1 LYKATVSKN
10 SFDITS
16 DSKVI
21 FVNGA
26 VLDWDLL
33 KITDNIFH
41 VLVKNQSY
49 RAEIVRTDSSSKSV
63 TMKINGRVYTV
74 ELKDKFDLL
83 LDEMG
88 MNNASAGKVNNVKAP
103 MPGLII
109 DLRVKQGDSVKMGD
123 PLLVLEAM
131 KMENV
136 LKSPGDGIVK
146 SIKVKR
152 GDSVEKNQVM
162 IEF

>member
-1 LYKATVSKN
+1 MYKATVSKN
-10 SFDITS
+10 SFEITS
-16 DSKVI
+16 DGKGL
-21 FVNGA
+21 FVNGTA
-26 VLDWDLL
+26 LDWDLL

-41 VLVKNQSY
+41 VLVENRSY
-49 RAEIVRTDSSSKSV
+49 RAEIVRADSSSKSV
-63 TMKINGRVYTV
+63 TIKINGRVYTV

-83 LDEMG
+83 LDAMG
-88 MNNASAGKVNNVKAP
+88 MNNSSAGKVNNVKAP

-136 LKSPGDGIVK
+136 LKSPGDGTVK

>member
-1 LYKATVSKN
+1 MYKATVSNN
-10 SFDITS
+10 SFDITTDGAVMSVNGIPFEWDLVKIS
-16 DSKVI
+16 DSLI
-21 FVNGA
+21 H
-26 VLDWDLL
+26 
-33 KITDNIFH
+33 I
-41 VLVKNQSY
+41 LVKNRSY
-49 RAEIVRTDSSSKSV
+49 RAEVVSVDSSTKSV
-63 TMKINGRVYTV
+63 VLKINGRIYPVQI
-74 ELKDKFDLL
+74 KDKFDLL

-88 MNNASAGKVNNVKAP
+88 MNSGSAGKVNNVKAP

-136 LKSPGDGIVK
+136 LKAPGNGTVK